1 MVYVI
6 LSIFCSVTVGI
17 LLKLAKKKGYSFYQ
31 IININ
36 YFVAWVMTI
45 LLYEPKL
52 KNDLSFSTTSIVL
65 SLCLL
70 LPIVFIFQAKA
81 ITYSGIVKT
90 DIAQR
95 MSLFLPLFFS
105 FFILKE
111 TFNNYK
117 WIGVILAFMAIF
129 LSFYRK
135 KNTENETNKKW
146 YFLLLV
152 LLGFG
157 SIDIL
162 FKQVASLKELQ
173 FKEILYLV
181 FPGAFLISFFI
192 SGYYLIKQKETFNK
206 QVISWGIGVGLLNFG
221 NISLYIKAHQALS
234 TSPSTVFASMN
245 MGVIILG
252 SLVGILIF
260 KENMNRWNYLGI
272 VLSLLAIGLITYS
285 LVAK

>member
-6 LSIFCSVTVGI
+6 LSVFCSVTVGI
-17 LLKLAKKKGYSFYQ
+17 LLKLAKKKEYSFYQ

-36 YFVAWVMTI
+36 YLVAWVMT
-45 LLYEPKL
+45 LLIYKPKL
-52 KNDLSFSTTSIVL
+52 KTNLSFSTTSIVL

-70 LPIVFIFQAKA
+70 LPIVFLFQAKA

-105 FFILKE
+105 FVVLKE

-117 WIGVILAFMAIF
+117 WIGIILAFMAIF
-129 LSFYRK
+129 LTFYRK
-135 KNTENETNKKW
+135 KNAENGTNKKW

-162 FKQVASLKELQ
+162 FKQVAILKELQ
-173 FKEILYLV
+173 FTEILFLV
-181 FPGAFLISFFI
+181 FPGAFLISLFI

-206 QVISWGIGVGLLNFG
+206 QVISWGISVGILNFG
-221 NISLYIKAHQALS
+221 NISLYIKAHQALA

-260 KENMNRWNYLGI
+260 KEKMNRWNYLGI

-285 LVAK
+285 LVTK

>member
-6 LSIFCSVTVGI
+6 LSVFCSVAVGI
-17 LLKLAKKKGYSFYQ
+17 LLKLAKKKQYSFYQ
-31 IININ
+31 IISIN
-36 YFVAWVMTI
+36 YLVAWVMT
-45 LLYEPKL
+45 LLIYEPKL
-52 KNDLSFSTTSIVL
+52 KTNLSFSTTSIVL

-70 LPIVFIFQAKA
+70 LPIVFLFQAKA

-105 FFILKE
+105 FVVLKE

-117 WIGVILAFMAIF
+117 WIGIILAFMAIF
-129 LSFYRK
+129 LTFYRK
-135 KNTENETNKKW
+135 KNTENGANKKW
-146 YFLLLV
+146 HFLFLV

-173 FKEILYLV
+173 FTEILFLV
-181 FPGAFLISFFI
+181 FPGAFLISLFI

-206 QVISWGIGVGLLNFG
+206 QVISW
-221 NISLYIKAHQALS
+221 
-234 TSPSTVFASMN
+234 
-245 MGVIILG
+245 
-252 SLVGILIF
+252 
-260 KENMNRWNYLGI
+260 
-272 VLSLLAIGLITYS
+272 
-285 LVAK
+285 

>member
-6 LSIFCSVTVGI
+6 LSVFCSVAVGI
-17 LLKLAKKKGYSFYQ
+17 LLKLAKKKEYSFYQ
-31 IININ
+31 IISIN
-36 YFVAWVMTI
+36 YLVAWVMT
-45 LLYEPKL
+45 LLIYEPKL
-52 KNDLSFSTTSIVL
+52 KTNLSFSTTSIVL

-70 LPIVFIFQAKA
+70 LPIVFMFQAKA

-105 FFILKE
+105 FVVLKE

-129 LSFYRK
+129 LTFYRK
-135 KNTENETNKKW
+135 KNTENGANKKW
-146 YFLLLV
+146 HFLFLV

-173 FKEILYLV
+173 FTEILFLI
-181 FPGAFLISFFI
+181 FPGAFLISLFI
-192 SGYYLIKQKETFNK
+192 SGYYLIKQKKTFNK

-221 NISLYIKAHQALS
+221 NISFYIKAHQVLA
-234 TSPSTVFASMN
+234 TSPSTVFACMN
-245 MGVIILG
+245 MGVIVLG
-252 SLVGILIF
+252 SSIGILIF
-260 KENMNRWNYLGI
+260 KEKMNRWNYVGI
-272 VLSLLAIGLITYS
+272 FLSLLAIGLITYS